1 MSEQV
6 ILVNQADET
15 IGTMEKMEAHER
27 GRLHRAFSVFVFNAQ
42 GQLLLHRRANHKY
55 HSGGLWT
62 NTCCSHPRPGEANE
76 DAAHRRLQE
85 EMGFDCAL
93 QYGFHFTYH
102 AELDHNLV
110 EHELDHVCLG
120 WYNGPVAPNPD
131 EVSETRYISMPE
143 LRAEL
148 KAHPERF
155 TEWFKI
161 VIDRVE
167 DYLAESGH
175 LPSPAKVA

>member
-1 MSEQV
+1 MNASDD
-6 ILVNQADET
+6 A

-27 GRLHRAFSVFVFNAQ
+27 GRLHRAFSVFVFNANHE
-42 GQLLLHRRANHKY
+42 LLLHRRADHKY

-62 NTCCSHPRPGEANE
+62 NTCCSHPRPGESNE
-76 DAAHRRLQE
+76 EAAHRRLQE
-85 EMGFDCAL
+85 EMGFDCPL
-93 QYGFHFTYH
+93 EYGFHFTYR

-110 EHELDHVCLG
+110 EHELDHVFLG
-120 WYNGPVAPNPD
+120 WHNGEVHPNPE
-131 EVSETRYISMPE
+131 EVSEARFVSMPQ

-167 DYLAESGH
+167 DHLAQSGR
-175 LPSPAKVA
+175 LPSPAQVA